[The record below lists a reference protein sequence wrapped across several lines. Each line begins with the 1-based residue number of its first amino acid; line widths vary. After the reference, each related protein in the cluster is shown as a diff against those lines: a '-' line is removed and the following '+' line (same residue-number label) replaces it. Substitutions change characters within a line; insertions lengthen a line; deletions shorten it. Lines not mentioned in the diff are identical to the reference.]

1 MKKDKTLLNTTII
14 VALLIITG
22 KILGFVREAIIAGLY
37 GATAETDAF
46 FLAEGM
52 PGMIFPAVC
61 SSISTAFTSIYIK
74 KMTESGKLDGDKYAS
89 RILTFSVYIGV
100 VLGIIGATTAQFLV
114 PIFAPG
120 FSYEQSVLAIRLT
133 RLTMGGFVLIM
144 LQYMFRAIQNANKSY
159 IMPQMA
165 GGVYNVVIIII
176 TLALGRGKS
185 MDVLTLTVIFGLLIQ
200 VLTLMYGCKKRFSYT
215 RKQKFITKEIKEIL
229 LLTSPILLGNSV
241 VQLNTIVDKAL
252 GSTLEEGSMSALN
265 YANSLSSIVTSVFVL
280 SLSTVLF
287 PTLTESAANKNVTE
301 YRKTLMQ
308 SFRGLTMVLMP
319 ISVITFVE
327 CKDIVTIVYARGN
340 FDQEAIKATS
350 EVLRFYSLGFAF
362 IGIREVFSRALFALQ
377 DTRTPMINS
386 TIGVV
391 CNIICSIALVR
402 RFGITGIAIGTFISS
417 LVSAMLLLWSVWRRV
432 ELLSIKEMLISFG
445 KQLVAGA
452 VSCGALI
459 LLARKLEEGYPLI
472 RFAVL
477 TLIGCLVYFSC
488 IILIDWK
495 NMKEIGRRM
504 FTGHSD

>member
-1 MKKDKTLLNTTII
+1 M
-14 VALLIITG
+14 
-22 KILGFVREAIIAGLY
+22 
-37 GATAETDAF
+37 
-46 FLAEGM
+46 
-52 PGMIFPAVC
+52 
-61 SSISTAFTSIYIK
+61 
-74 KMTESGKLDGDKYAS
+74 DGDKYAS
-89 RILTFSVYIGV
+89 RILTFSVYIGI
-100 VLGIIGATTAQFLV
+100 VLGIIGAATAQFLV

-165 GGVYNVVIIII
+165 GLFYNVVIIFI
-176 TLALGRGKS
+176 TLVFGRGKS

-215 RKQKFITKEIKEIL
+215 KKQKFISKEIKEIL
-229 LLTSPILLGNSV
+229 SLTSPILLGNSV

-252 GSTLEEGSMSALN
+252 GSTLEAGSLSALN
-265 YANSLSSIVTSVFVL
+265 YANGLSSIVTSVFVL

-308 SFRGLTMVLMP
+308 SFRGLTMVLVP
-319 ISVITFVE
+319 ISVIAFVE
-327 CKDIVTIVYARGN
+327 SKDIVTIVYARGS

-350 EVLRFYSLGFAF
+350 EVLKFYSLGFAF

-391 CNIICSIALVR
+391 CNIIRSFALVR

-432 ELLSIKEMLISFG
+432 ELLSIKEMLIYFG

-452 VSCGALI
+452 VSFGALI
-459 LLARKLEEGYPLI
+459 FFARKLDEGYPLI
-472 RFAVL
+472 RFAVM
-477 TLIGCLVYFSC
+477 TLIGGLVYFSC
-488 IILIDWK
+488 MILIDWK
-495 NMKEIGRRM
+495 SMKEIGRRI
-504 FTGHSD
+504 FNGHSDR